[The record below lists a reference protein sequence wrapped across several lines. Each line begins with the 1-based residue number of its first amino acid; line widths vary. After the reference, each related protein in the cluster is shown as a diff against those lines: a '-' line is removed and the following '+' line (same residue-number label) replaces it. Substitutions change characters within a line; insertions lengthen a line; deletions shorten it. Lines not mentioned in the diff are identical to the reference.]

1 MDVVSHHSLVSDT
14 SVVSAI
20 TLTTVRFVKR
30 DLIMNIH
37 SSRFKDQE
45 MLPRLLLLLSMTIS
59 HLLRKFLNNKKKKLK
74 ITTAMD
80 MDMAMVMVIIIT
92 IEVEEVAG
100 DTT

>member
-1 MDVVSHHSLVSDT
+1 MDVVFHLSSVSDT

-30 DLIMNIH
+30 DLIMNTH

-45 MLPRLLLLLSMTIS
+45 MLQKLLLLLSMTIS
-59 HLLRKFLNNKKKKLK
+59 HPLRKFLNNRKKRLK
-74 ITTAMD
+74 ITI
-80 MDMAMVMVIIIT
+80 DMAMVIIIT

-100 DTT
+100 DIT